1 MAGKSGKSSIANFF
15 VRKLKHEEI
24 DLESDAA
31 VTPVVT
37 ANIESVRVP
46 VAIEADVTIVVDTP
60 AITPASPVR
69 NSTGTGDTPSTK
81 AAKTVART
89 TPAKGKQRFPKACLT
104 TYTWLSYDPIDDFM
118 HCRLCKKQRGEGMW
132 VTGKRNFRVKSV
144 ALHIT
149 SKVSNFFI
157 QKSHL
162 NKIDD
167 EIVSVMA
174 AVARSHGLN
183 VCVDNLLPSMIP

>member
-15 VRKLKHEEI
+15 VPKRKHEEI

-46 VAIEADVTIVVDTP
+46 VAIEADVTIVFDTP

-69 NSTGTGDTPSTK
+69 NSTGTGDTPSKK

-89 TPAKGKQRFPKACLT
+89 TPAKGKQRFPKAWLT
-104 TYTWLSYDPIDDFM
+104 TYTWLSYDPIDDSM
-118 HCRLCKKQRGEGMW
+118 HCRLCKNRGE
-132 VTGKRNFRVKSV
+132 
-144 ALHIT
+144 
-149 SKVSNFFI
+149 KVC
-157 QKSHL
+157 
-162 NKIDD
+162 
-167 EIVSVMA
+167 
-174 AVARSHGLN
+174 G
-183 VCVDNLLPSMIP
+183 